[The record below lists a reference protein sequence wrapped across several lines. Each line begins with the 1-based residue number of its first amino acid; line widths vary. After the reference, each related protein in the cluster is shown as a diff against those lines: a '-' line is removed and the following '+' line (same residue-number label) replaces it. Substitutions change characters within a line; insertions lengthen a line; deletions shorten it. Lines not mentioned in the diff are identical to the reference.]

1 MYSADL
7 MEKNTPCR
15 EFDEMDIVSSTQ
27 FYIDN
32 AHFLF
37 IITGSSS
44 DHLHTH
50 PHVRG
55 HKFTCGH

>member
-1 MYSADL
+1 

-37 IITGSSS
+37 IISSS